1 MDTIGRE
8 QAMEVLRRVA
18 MAFGADRAAVHV
30 LPDWDALS
38 IRLHLGDR
46 STVVGIT
53 NAEADAL
60 ITDLRTRDRVHERLL
75 QALDGLRERLGE
87 ERSVRGEVW
96 SDMPEARRAY

>member
-8 QAMEVLRRVA
+8 HAMEVLRRIA
-18 MAFGADRAAVHV
+18 MAFGADRAVVHA

-46 STVVGIT
+46 STVVGVS

-75 QALDGLRERLGE
+75 QALDGLRERLGD
-87 ERSVRGEVW
+87 ERKVRGEVW